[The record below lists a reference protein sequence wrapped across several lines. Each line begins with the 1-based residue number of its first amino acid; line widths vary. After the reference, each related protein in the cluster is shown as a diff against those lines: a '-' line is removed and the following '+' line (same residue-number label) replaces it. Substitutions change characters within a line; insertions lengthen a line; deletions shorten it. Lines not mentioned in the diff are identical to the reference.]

1 MSITLAS
8 STHNLLVDA
17 VMKSYLFNVLLLC
30 IASVL
35 IQGCNDPCYELSKRV
50 CFCEDGELAQQAC
63 IERLDLRE
71 NNGTPSSEQ
80 QESCQELLDTTCT
93 EEAVCRLIEED
104 PAACGLAL
112 SDDNG

>member
-1 MSITLAS
+1 MSIMLAR
-8 STHNLLVDA
+8 STYNLLVDA
-17 VMKSYLFNVLLLC
+17 LMNRYLLNFSVMAISSILL
-30 IASVL
+30 
-35 IQGCNDPCYELSKRV
+35 QGCNDPCYELSKRV

-71 NNGTPSSEQ
+71 SNGTPSTDQ
-80 QESCQELLDTTCT
+80 QETCQELLDKTCT
-93 EEAVCRLIEED
+93 EDAVCRLIEED

>member
-1 MSITLAS
+1 MSIMLAR
-8 STHNLLVDA
+8 STYNLLVDA
-17 VMKSYLFNVLLLC
+17 LMNRYLLNFSVMAISSFLL
-30 IASVL
+30 
-35 IQGCNDPCYELSKRV
+35 QGCNDPCYELSKRV

-71 NNGTPSSEQ
+71 SNGTPSTDQ
-80 QESCQELLDTTCT
+80 QETCQELLDTTCT
-93 EEAVCRLIEED
+93 EDAVCRLIEED